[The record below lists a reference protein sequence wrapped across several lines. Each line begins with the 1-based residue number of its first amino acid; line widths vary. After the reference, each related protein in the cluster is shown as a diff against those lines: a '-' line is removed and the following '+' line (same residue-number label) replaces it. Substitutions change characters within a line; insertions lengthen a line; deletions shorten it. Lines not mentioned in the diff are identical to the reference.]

1 MLAPYASW
9 LQYGAPAAGAL
20 LVLAVGKWIAARARP
35 AAAEAA
41 APLAPSARVDRVLLP
56 VDGSDGALA
65 AVRQVIAL
73 AQAHPQ
79 PAAFSVD
86 LVNVQ
91 PALSRDVSS
100 FVAGKTLQE
109 YHGERSAEDLTG
121 ARHLLDAA
129 GLTYRVHTRVGQAAA
144 EICDLARELAVDQ
157 IVIGTRGQGAAA
169 AAIMGSVASETVE
182 KAPVPVLVVKN

>member
-1 MLAPYASW
+1 M
-9 LQYGAPAAGAL
+9 AL
-20 LVLAVGKWIAARARP
+20 P
-35 AAAEAA
+35 
-41 APLAPSARVDRVLLP
+41 DRVRGGIRP
-56 VDGSDGALA
+56 S
-65 AVRQVIAL
+65 Q
-73 AQAHPQ
+73 
-79 PAAFSVD
+79 SVTWKRE
-86 LVNVQ
+86 
-91 PALSRDVSS
+91 S
-100 FVAGKTLQE
+100 
-109 YHGERSAEDLTG
+109 GEAEDLTG